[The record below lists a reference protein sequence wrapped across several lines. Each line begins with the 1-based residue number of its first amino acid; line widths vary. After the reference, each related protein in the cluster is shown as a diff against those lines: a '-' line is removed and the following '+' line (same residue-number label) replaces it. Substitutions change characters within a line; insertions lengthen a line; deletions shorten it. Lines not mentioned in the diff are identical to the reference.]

1 MSNIYKINDEKF
13 KGVYVS
19 YNFLMQVNRKEN
31 SENSVLSSVLG
42 KACEKYKSQ
51 KEIEKY
57 LYSLYGADFNVNI
70 EKIGDLYNIEF
81 KIVY

>member
-57 LYSLYGADFNVNI
+57 
-70 EKIGDLYNIEF
+70 
-81 KIVY
+81 